1 MFRFEFE
8 TEATTSLE
16 TPQANDLPCLISL
29 TRMKKK
35 KSQLGSNIKK
45 QDTST

>member
-35 KSQLGSNIKK
+35 SQLGSNIKK